1 MNLKLYADEAEIL
14 QLLTHNKLLISSA
27 YGHAKR
33 LEKKGYLKQA
43 QLIRNA
49 VKKFRVLRKVE
60 NL

>member
-1 MNLKLYADEAEIL
+1 MNLKLYADEAEVL
-14 QLLTHNKLLISSA
+14 QLLTHKKLLISSA

-49 VKKFRVLRKVE
+49 VKKLECCEK
-60 NL
+60 